1 MMLNMLVISGSFM
14 QIKLT
19 QDRFKAYFPCQIAA
33 KQLFESKHLH
43 LLSVHVKV
51 REMIDRSTTI
61 LCNVT

>member
-1 MMLNMLVISGSFM
+1 M